1 MCHKYLCQKL
11 LKFVNF
17 FPATI
22 DNIEDIFSRFVYL
35 THILLRLLFL
45 SNAEADIGW
54 GGKLNV
60 YSMASCV
67 KNIHTKNYYDR
78 MIFLQVTMENV
89 RDIHWDTV

>member
-45 SNAEADIGW
+45 SNAEADIG
-54 GGKLNV
+54 
-60 YSMASCV
+60 
-67 KNIHTKNYYDR
+67 
-78 MIFLQVTMENV
+78 
-89 RDIHWDTV
+89 